1 MRRVTVGVQ
10 PPYDVLVGA
19 GILGAVSDLVAD
31 RRRVV
36 VVTHAPLAER
46 YAGSLAPGADGEPW
60 IELISDGEAA
70 KSLSTVEAL
79 CRAFASGG
87 LLRGDAVVAL
97 GGGVVGDTAGF
108 AAAIYHRGV
117 AVVQVPTTLLSQVDA
132 AIGGKTAVNLPE
144 GKNLVGAFHQPIGV
158 VADTETLASLPE
170 RDFRCGLGEVAKYAL
185 MPQGGA
191 IVDLL
196 RLRVD
201 RVLARDPEVLGE
213 LVAECAAIKAAV
225 VAADP
230 GERTGLREHLNYG
243 HTLAHALETAFSASG
258 VSASGSTASG
268 ADDLAHGEAVA
279 IGLVF
284 DANLAHA
291 LERVGLDVVDRVHG
305 VVAGLGLP
313 TEVPGEIDAGTLD
326 AVMRRDK
333 KATGGLAFVLPGPDG
348 LERVED
354 PPERALDHAF
364 RAVGVER

>member
-19 GILGAVSDLVAD
+19 GILGAASELVAD

-46 YAGSLAPGADGEPW
+46 YAGSLAPGGDGELW
-60 IELISDGEAA
+60 VELIPDGESA

-158 VADTETLASLPE
+158 VADIEMLASLPE
-170 RDFRCGLGEVAKYAL
+170 RDFRSGLGEVAKYAL

-201 RVLARDPEVLGE
+201 RVLARDPDALGE

-230 GERTGLREHLNYG
+230 GEQTGLREHLNYG
-243 HTLAHALETAFSASG
+243 HTLAHALETTWSG
-258 VSASGSTASG
+258 TDG
-268 ADDLAHGEAVA
+268 LAHGEAVA

-313 TEVPGEIDAGTLD
+313 TEVPGEVDAGTLA
-326 AVMRRDK
+326 AVMLRDK
-333 KATGGLAFVLPGPDG
+333 KASGGLAFVLPGPDG

-364 RAVGVER
+364 RAVGVGR